1 MTPRPDP
8 RRDAEMTAP
17 LLKNL
22 ICTVGAVAVSLTFM
36 TAAAGPAQAAGIA
49 SVAVAD
55 LDLSKAAGQEM
66 LVRRVK
72 AAADA
77 VCGEGRSARE
87 QRDRRRCVASAMDDA
102 LMFAPTRA

>member
-1 MTPRPDP
+1 
-8 RRDAEMTAP
+8 MTAP
-17 LLKNL
+17 LAKNL
-22 ICTVGAVAVSLTFM
+22 ICTLGAAAVSLTFM
-36 TAAAGPAQAAGIA
+36 SAAAGPARAGAATV
-49 SVAVAD
+49 SVAD

-87 QRDRRRCVASAMDDA
+87 QRDRRRCVAEAMDDA
-102 LMFAPTRA
+102 FMFAPTRA